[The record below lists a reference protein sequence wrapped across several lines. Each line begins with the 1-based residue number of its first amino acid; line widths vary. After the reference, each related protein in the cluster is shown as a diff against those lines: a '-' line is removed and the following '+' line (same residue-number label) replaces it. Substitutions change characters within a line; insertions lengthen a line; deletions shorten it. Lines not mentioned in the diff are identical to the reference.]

1 MSFWTYKFLFF
12 VGGTPYAGVCLF
24 FYLKEDFLSFGGHC
38 IEDFYIFVPVK
49 LLKLKQM
56 KKVLLAVAMVAFALT
71 SNAQLWFGG
80 ALGFEAGSN
89 LNSVA
94 LATETSTISTQF
106 APKVGFG
113 INDKFSVGA
122 IVSLGFEKTKDKD
135 DKDNFDKMFNW
146 SVAPFARYAF
156 AEIGDFS
163 VLAEGTLGLGKS
175 KITNGA
181 GGVETS
187 FKSDMFVDF
196 VVTPVLSYEV
206 SDHFN
211 LEFGMDFLSVGFYH
225 YAEEMNEFRLGARS
239 TGASLG
245 FIYKL

>member
-1 MSFWTYKFLFF
+1 
-12 VGGTPYAGVCLF
+12 
-24 FYLKEDFLSFGGHC
+24 
-38 IEDFYIFVPVK
+38 
-49 LLKLKQM
+49 M
-56 KKVLLAVAMVAFALT
+56 KKVLISVVAMLAFALT

-80 ALGFEAGSN
+80 ALGLGFDSN
-89 LNSVA
+89 MTPMGA
-94 LATETSTISTQF
+94 AETSTFSTQI

-122 IVSLGFEKTKDKD
+122 NLYLGFDKTKDKD
-135 DKDNFDKMFNW
+135 DKDNFDKTLSW

-163 VLAEGTLGLGKS
+163 VMAEGTVGLGKS
-175 KITNGA
+175 KFTNGVA
-181 GGVETS
+181 GVETS
-187 FKSDMFVDF
+187 VKSDMFVDF

-211 LEFGMDFLSVGFYH
+211 LEFGMNFLSVGFYH
-225 YAEEMNEFRLGARS
+225 HAEEVNEFRLGAQS
-239 TGASLG
+239 TGATLG

>member
-1 MSFWTYKFLFF
+1 
-12 VGGTPYAGVCLF
+12 
-24 FYLKEDFLSFGGHC
+24 
-38 IEDFYIFVPVK
+38 
-49 LLKLKQM
+49 M

-80 ALGFEAGSN
+80 SLGLGTSSN
-89 LNSVA
+89 VTYTTTTVA
-94 LATETSTISTQF
+94 APYADCKLLSTEF

-122 IVSLGFEKTKDKD
+122 TLALGFEKAKDKD
-135 DKDNFDKMFNW
+135 DKDNFDKYFRW

-163 VLAEGTLGLGKS
+163 VLAEGTLALGKG
-175 KITNGA
+175 KYTT
-181 GGVETS
+181 GVSGVGETS
-187 FKSDMFVDF
+187 VDGDMAISF

-211 LEFGMDFLSVGFYH
+211 LEFGMNFLSVGFYH
-225 YAEEMNEFRLGARS
+225 YGEERNAFNLGATS
-239 TGASLG
+239 TGATLG